1 MDIHCPK
8 CPSDSLFMQFT
19 IQMKTISRIFL
30 VTMLILLGSAW
41 AQPSLARK
49 TRAEKAGWKLA
60 VQSYT
65 FHKFTLMEAL
75 DKTSVMGVKY
85 IEVYPGHRIGG
96 KWGDKVF
103 GPELS
108 ASDRRELCAE
118 AARRGVRIV
127 GTGVYVSE
135 NPQEWE
141 SMFQL
146 AHEMKMEYITCE
158 PPLDLWDQV
167 ESLSR
172 KYGIKVSVHNHPQP
186 SDYWKPE
193 NLLHAIK
200 GRSRDLGSCSDVG
213 HWNREGLQQMDCL
226 RMLNKRIISLH
237 FKDIA
242 PKQEGKQ
249 WQEDVIWGTGCLD
262 VKGMLS
268 VLKEQGFKG
277 YFAIE
282 YENNWDNSV
291 PDIVKCIEYFH
302 QAAEEILR

>member
-1 MDIHCPK
+1 
-8 CPSDSLFMQFT
+8 
-19 IQMKTISRIFL
+19 
-30 VTMLILLGSAW
+30 
-41 AQPSLARK
+41 
-49 TRAEKAGWKLA
+49 
-60 VQSYT
+60 
-65 FHKFTLMEAL
+65 MEAL

-127 GTGVYVSE
+127 GTGVYVSD

-141 SMFQL
+141 RMFQL

-193 NLLHAIK
+193 NLLQAIK
-200 GRSRDLGSCSDVG
+200 AEAVTLVRVPMWDIGIARDSSRWIACACSTSVSSPFTS
-213 HWNREGLQQMDCL
+213 
-226 RMLNKRIISLH
+226 RI
-237 FKDIA
+237 
-242 PKQEGKQ
+242 
-249 WQEDVIWGTGCLD
+249 
-262 VKGMLS
+262 
-268 VLKEQGFKG
+268 
-277 YFAIE
+277 
-282 YENNWDNSV
+282 
-291 PDIVKCIEYFH
+291 
-302 QAAEEILR
+302 

>member
-1 MDIHCPK
+1 M
-8 CPSDSLFMQFT
+8 SD
-19 IQMKTISRIFL
+19 
-30 VTMLILLGSAW
+30 
-41 AQPSLARK
+41 
-49 TRAEKAGWKLA
+49 
-60 VQSYT
+60 
-65 FHKFTLMEAL
+65 
-75 DKTSVMGVKY
+75 
-85 IEVYPGHRIGG
+85 
-96 KWGDKVF
+96 
-103 GPELS
+103 
-108 ASDRRELCAE
+108 
-118 AARRGVRIV
+118 
-127 GTGVYVSE
+127 

-141 SMFQL
+141 RMFQL

-193 NLLHAIK
+193 NLLEAIK